1 MLSHRNLWANAVVTA
16 GQLGFDE
23 SLVSLHAGPLFHLGA
38 GARVYTTAV
47 VGGKHVVI
55 PRFTPVDALN
65 AIMRDRVTVAT
76 FVPTML
82 AMLLELPDLGSY
94 DLSSLRL
101 ITYGAAP
108 MPEFVLTECMRRLPS
123 VRFAQ
128 SYGMTEL
135 SPVATMLGP
144 EDHMPDA
151 PKRRLRSAGRPIS
164 SAEVKVVDAQDRE
177 LPCGEIGEILVRGPM
192 VMQGYWKKPELTAE
206 TLRGG
211 WMHTGDSGYFE
222 ADGYLYIADRIKD
235 MIISGGENV
244 YSMEVENA
252 ICTHPDVLQC
262 AVIGIPD
269 ERWGEHRLCGRSA
282 APGRVFDKRRDRGPL
297 PELDSR
303 V

>member
-1 MLSHRNLWANAVVTA
+1 
-16 GQLGFDE
+16 
-23 SLVSLHAGPLFHLGA
+23 
-38 GARVYTTAV
+38 
-47 VGGKHVVI
+47 
-55 PRFTPVDALN
+55 
-65 AIMRDRVTVAT
+65 
-76 FVPTML
+76 
-82 AMLLELPDLGSY
+82 
-94 DLSSLRL
+94 
-101 ITYGAAP
+101 
-108 MPEFVLTECMRRLPS
+108 
-123 VRFAQ
+123 
-128 SYGMTEL
+128 
-135 SPVATMLGP
+135 
-144 EDHMPDA
+144 MPDA

-269 ERWGEHRLCGRSA
+269 ERWGEIVHAVVVQRPAASLTSEEIVAHCRRLIAGYKCPRSVDIRNDA
-282 APGRVFDKRRDRGPL
+282 LPLSSVNKINKAQLRAPFWSNRTRQVN
-297 PELDSR
+297 
-303 V
+303 